1 MHYKNGRPAKNGDI
15 ILTLPLP
22 GQTYPTPTVGV
33 LFNAK
38 AEQGSDC
45 NGSIAPLNGGQ
56 LPCCADLKN
65 CLHLDDIAAASI
77 PDSTIPPAPA
87 PAATSG
93 EAPPAAS

>member
-1 MHYKNGRPAKNGDI
+1 MHYKNGREAKNGDI

-45 NGSIAPLNGGQ
+45 NGSIAPIMGGQ
-56 LPCCADLKN
+56 PPCCADLKN
-65 CLHLDDIAAASI
+65 CLHIDDIAAATI
-77 PDSTIPPAPA
+77 PDSTVVPAPA
-87 PAATSG
+87 QETAAPT
-93 EAPPAAS
+93 APPA